1 MDRSWKAL
9 GEFVLVTK
17 HEEVSDYGLIVDAPY
32 VVLSVGAFVPID
44 LYQADI
50 VSLNVNPTELN
61 KVEPSNPAS
70 PLMAHYTVIGAV
82 LSGEEVEMLEA

>member
-1 MDRSWKAL
+1 MERSWKAL

-32 VVLSVGAFVPID
+32 VVLSVGGFVPVE

-61 KVEPSNPAS
+61 KVEPSNPTS
-70 PLMAHYTVIGAV
+70 PLMAHYTAIGAV
-82 LSGEEVEMLEA
+82 LSGEEVELLEV